1 MVIQYKNVNKLRF
14 PVYILPSG
22 NWERQDG
29 LLFLDGAIVDDKNMR
44 GDTLGLRRLQTPHK
58 NLYAL
63 KHQVDDFRG
72 VIKSNEKHFIDTN
85 GIPFIYEKTE
95 FCKLKYYRIKSIVQ
109 KDTVSLLKLHGV
121 KQPFVIPRPPA
132 SDMRYAGVLHYGT
145 LPWVLYEYSEDRR
158 EDTRR
163 KV

>member
-22 NWERQDG
+22 NWDRRDG
-29 LLFLDGAIVDDKNMR
+29 LLFLDGQIVDDRNMT

-58 NLYAL
+58 SLYSL
-63 KHQVDDFRG
+63 RQQVEDFRG

>member
-1 MVIQYKNVNKLRF
+1 MVIQYKNINKLRF

-29 LLFLDGAIVDDKNMR
+29 LLFLDGAIVDDRNMV

-58 NLYAL
+58 NLYSL

>member
-1 MVIQYKNVNKLRF
+1 MVIQYNTINKVKF

-29 LLFLDGAIVDDKNMR
+29 LLFLDEKIVDDRNMS
-44 GDTLGLRRLQTPHK
+44 GDTLGIRRVQTPHR
-58 NLYAL
+58 NLHPL
-63 KHQVDDFRG
+63 KHQADNFRG
-72 VIKSNEKHFIDTN
+72 MIKSKEKHFIDTN
-85 GIPFIYEKTE
+85 GIPFIYEKSE
-95 FCKLKYYRIKSIVQ
+95 FCKLKYYKIKDVVQ
-109 KDTVSLLKLHGV
+109 KESFSLLKLYGV

-132 SDMRYAGVLHYGT
+132 SKMRYAGVLHYGT

>member
-1 MVIQYKNVNKLRF
+1 MVIQYKSINKVKLH
-14 PVYILPSG
+14 VYILHSG

-29 LLFLDGAIVDDKNMR
+29 LLFLDGTIVDDKNMS
-44 GDTLGLRRLQTPHK
+44 GDTIGMRRLQTPHK
-58 NLYAL
+58 NLYPL
-63 KHQVDDFRG
+63 KKQVDNFRG
-72 VIKSNEKHFIDTN
+72 MIKSKEKHFIDTN

-95 FCKLKYYRIKSIVQ
+95 FCKLKYYRIKSVVQ
-109 KDTVSLLKLHGV
+109 KETASLLKLGGV
-121 KQPFVIPRPPA
+121 KHPFVIPRPPA
-132 SDMRYAGVLHYGT
+132 SEMRYAGVLHFGA

>member
-22 NWERQDG
+22 NWDRQDG
-29 LLFLDGAIVDDKNMR
+29 LLFLDGQIVDDRNMT

-58 NLYAL
+58 SLYSL
-63 KHQVDDFRG
+63 RQQVEDFRG

-121 KQPFVIPRPPA
+121 RQPFVIPRPPA

>member
-1 MVIQYKNVNKLRF
+1 MVIQYKNINKIKF

-22 NWERQDG
+22 NWSRQDG
-29 LLFLDGAIVDDKNMR
+29 LLFLDEKIVDDRNMS
-44 GDTLGLRRLQTPHK
+44 GDSLGIRRLQTSHK
-58 NLYAL
+58 NILPL
-63 KHQVDDFRG
+63 KHQIDNFRG
-72 VIKSNEKHFIDTN
+72 MIKSKEKHFIDTN

-109 KDTVSLLKLHGV
+109 KDTLSLLRLDGV

-132 SDMRYAGVLHYGT
+132 SEMQYAGVLHYKS

>member
-14 PVYILPSG
+14 PVYNLPSG
-22 NWERQDG
+22 NWDRQDG
-29 LLFLDGAIVDDKNMR
+29 LLFLDGQIVDDRNMT

-58 NLYAL
+58 SLYSL
-63 KHQVDDFRG
+63 RQQVEDFRG

-85 GIPFIYEKTE
+85 GILFIYEKTE